1 MPSFFLVKLSMSFN
15 NIPAFSMPDI
25 QKRDAETIAEL
36 KLALSTHGFFTITD
50 HGIADDV
57 LESSYKLS
65 KDFFSLPE
73 TIKNTYAH
81 PEKAGA
87 RGYTPYG
94 KETAV
99 GETTPDLK
107 EFWHHGPIIDD
118 SFDHRISENISVS
131 EIPEFNDQFDIL
143 FKQLN
148 LLGMKVLSAIAI
160 ILGKEGS
167 FFDAWALKGNSILR
181 LIHYPPVHDSSNIL
195 RARAHEDIN
204 LITLL
209 VGAEESG
216 LEVQNTDGDWIP
228 IAAKSKSIVCN
239 IGDMMQLVTR
249 SQLKST
255 THRVVDNNAG
265 SSASR
270 YSMPFFLH
278 PSPEIE
284 LCSIVDESTDSI
296 SAHDFLEERLKAIKL
311 Y

>member
-1 MPSFFLVKLSMSFN
+1 MSFN
-15 NIPAFSMPDI
+15 TIPAFSMFDI
-25 QKRDAETIAEL
+25 QQRDVETIAEL
-36 KLALSTHGFFTITD
+36 KLALTTHGFFTITD
-50 HGIADDV
+50 HGITDEV
-57 LESSYKLS
+57 LHSSYRLS
-65 KDFFSLPE
+65 KDFFSLPDAV
-73 TIKNTYAH
+73 KNTYAH

-107 EFWHHGPIIDD
+107 EFWHHGPMVDD
-118 SFDHRISENISVS
+118 SYDSRISENISVL
-131 EIPEFNDQFDIL
+131 EISDFNAQFDIL
-143 FKQLN
+143 FNQLN
-148 LLGMKVLSAIAI
+148 MLGLKVLSAIAV
-160 ILGKEGS
+160 ILDKEPS
-167 FFDAWALKGNSILR
+167 FFDSWAIKGNSILR
-181 LIHYPPVHDSSNIL
+181 LIHYPPVVDSSNIL

-216 LEVQNTDGDWIP
+216 LEVQNPEGDWIP

-255 THRVVDNNAG
+255 SHRVVDHNAS

-278 PSPEIE
+278 PSPGIE
-284 LCSIVDESTDSI
+284 LCSIVDDSPESI
-296 SAHDFLEERLKAIKL
+296 SAHDFLEERLRAIKL

>member
-1 MPSFFLVKLSMSFN
+1 MTFDS
-15 NIPAFSMPDI
+15 IPAFSMVDI
-25 QKRDAETIAEL
+25 QQRDAETISQL

-50 HGIADDV
+50 HGIADEV
-57 LESSYKLS
+57 LKSSYILS
-65 KDFFSLPE
+65 KDFFSLNE
-73 TIKNTYAH
+73 NIKNSYAH

-107 EFWHHGPIIDD
+107 EFWHHGPMIDD
-118 SFDHRISENISVS
+118 SYDSRISKNILVS
-131 EIPEFNDQFDIL
+131 EIPGFNDQFDIL
-143 FKQLN
+143 FNQLN
-148 LLGMKVLSAIAI
+148 KLGMKVLSAIAV
-160 ILGKEGS
+160 ILGKEPN
-167 FFDAWALKGNSILR
+167 FFDSWALKGNSILR
-181 LIHYPPVHDSSNIL
+181 LIHYPPVKDSSNIL

-216 LEVQNTDGDWIP
+216 LEVQNPEGNWIP

-255 THRVVDNNAG
+255 SHRVVDNNVS

-278 PSPEIE
+278 PSPEVE
-284 LCSIVDESTDSI
+284 LCSIVDDSTESI
-296 SAHDFLEERLKAIKL
+296 SAHDFLEERLRAIKL

>member
-1 MPSFFLVKLSMSFN
+1 MSFN
-15 NIPAFSMPDI
+15 SIPAFSMFDI
-25 QKRDAETIAEL
+25 QQRDAETIAEL
-36 KLALSTHGFFTITD
+36 KLALTTHGFFTITD
-50 HGIADDV
+50 HGIADEV
-57 LESSYKLS
+57 LHSSYRLS
-65 KDFFSLPE
+65 KDFFSLPDAV
-73 TIKNTYAH
+73 KNTYAH

-87 RGYTPYG
+87 RGYTPFG

-107 EFWHHGPIIDD
+107 EFWHHGPLVND
-118 SFDHRISENISVS
+118 SYDPRISKNILVS
-131 EIPEFNDQFDIL
+131 ELSDFNDQFDIL
-143 FKQLN
+143 FNQLN
-148 LLGMKVLSAIAI
+148 MLGLKVLSAIAV
-160 ILGKEGS
+160 ILGKESS
-167 FFDAWALKGNSILR
+167 FFDSWALKGNSILR
-181 LIHYPPVHDSSNIL
+181 LIHYPPVVDSSNIL

-216 LEVQNTDGDWIP
+216 LEVQNPEGDWIP

-255 THRVVDNNAG
+255 SHRVVDHNAN

-284 LCSIVDESTDSI
+284 LCSIVDDSPGSI
-296 SAHDFLEERLKAIKL
+296 SAHDFLEERLRAIKL

>member
-1 MPSFFLVKLSMSFN
+1 MSFN
-15 NIPAFSMPDI
+15 TIPSFSMFDINNRDDDTI
-25 QKRDAETIAEL
+25 QKL
-36 KLALSTHGFFTITD
+36 KLALTSHGFFTITD
-50 HGIADDV
+50 HGISDEV
-57 LESSYKLS
+57 LEKSYKVS
-65 KDFFSLPE
+65 QEFFSLPE
-73 TIKNTYAH
+73 EVKSNYAH

-131 EIPEFNDQFDIL
+131 EIPAFNDQFDIL

-148 LLGMKVLSAIAI
+148 FLGMKVLSAIAI
-160 ILGKEGS
+160 ILGKEAS

-181 LIHYPPVHDSSNIL
+181 LIHYPPVPDSSNIL

-209 VGAEESG
+209 IGAEESG

-255 THRVVDNNAG
+255 THRVVDNNA
-265 SSASR
+265 SSSTSR

-284 LCSIVDESTDSI
+284 LCSIVDESADSI

>member
-1 MPSFFLVKLSMSFN
+1 MSFN
-15 NIPAFSMPDI
+15 SIPAFSMFDI
-25 QKRDAETIAEL
+25 QQRDAETIAEL
-36 KLALSTHGFFTITD
+36 KLALTTHGFFTITD
-50 HGIADDV
+50 HGIADEV
-57 LESSYKLS
+57 LHSSYRLS
-65 KDFFSLPE
+65 KDFFSLPDAV
-73 TIKNTYAH
+73 KNTYAH

-87 RGYTPYG
+87 RGYTPFG

-107 EFWHHGPIIDD
+107 EFWHHGPLVND
-118 SFDHRISENISVS
+118 SYDPRISKNILVS
-131 EIPEFNDQFDIL
+131 ELSDFNDQFDIL
-143 FKQLN
+143 FNQLN
-148 LLGMKVLSAIAI
+148 KLGLKVLSAIAV
-160 ILGKEGS
+160 ILGKESS
-167 FFDAWALKGNSILR
+167 FFDSWALKGNSILR
-181 LIHYPPVHDSSNIL
+181 LIHYPPVVDSSNIL

-216 LEVQNTDGDWIP
+216 LEVQNPEGDWIP

-255 THRVVDNNAG
+255 SHRVVDHNAS

-284 LCSIVDESTDSI
+284 LCSIVDDSPGSI
-296 SAHDFLEERLKAIKL
+296 SAHDFLEERLRAIKL

>member
-1 MPSFFLVKLSMSFN
+1 MSFN
-15 NIPAFSMPDI
+15 TIPAFSMPDI
-25 QKRDAETIAEL
+25 QARDAETISEL
-36 KLALSTHGFFTITD
+36 ELALSTHGFFTITD
-50 HGIADDV
+50 HGISDEILKA
-57 LESSYKLS
+57 SYKAS
-65 KDFFSLPE
+65 KEFFSLPE
-73 TIKNTYAH
+73 TLKNNYAH

-107 EFWHHGPIIDD
+107 EFWHHGPMVDGSYD
-118 SFDHRISENISVS
+118 SRISENIEVS
-131 EIPEFNDQFDIL
+131 EIPDFNDQFDIL
-143 FKQLN
+143 FNQLN
-148 LLGMKVLSAIAI
+148 LLGMKVLSAIAV
-160 ILGKEGS
+160 ILDKEPN
-167 FFDAWALKGNSILR
+167 FFDAWALKGNSVLR
-181 LIHYPPVHDSSNIL
+181 LIHYPPVEDSSNIL

-216 LEVQNTDGDWIP
+216 LEVQNPEGDWIP

-255 THRVVDNNAG
+255 SHRVVDNNPG

-278 PSPEIE
+278 PSPEVE
-284 LCSIVDESTDSI
+284 LCSIVDDSTESI
-296 SAHDFLEERLKAIKL
+296 SAHDFLEERLRAIKL

>member
-1 MPSFFLVKLSMSFN
+1 ML
-15 NIPAFSMPDI
+15 
-25 QKRDAETIAEL
+25 
-36 KLALSTHGFFTITD
+36 H
-50 HGIADDV
+50 
-57 LESSYKLS
+57 SSYRLS
-65 KDFFSLPE
+65 KDFFSLPDAV
-73 TIKNTYAH
+73 KNTYAH

-107 EFWHHGPIIDD
+107 EFWHHGPMVND
-118 SFDHRISENISVS
+118 SYDPRISKNILVS
-131 EIPEFNDQFDIL
+131 ELSDFNDQFDIL
-143 FKQLN
+143 FNQLN
-148 LLGMKVLSAIAI
+148 MLGLKVLSAIAV
-160 ILGKEGS
+160 ILGKESS
-167 FFDAWALKGNSILR
+167 FFDSWALKGNSILR
-181 LIHYPPVHDSSNIL
+181 LIHYPPVVDSSNIL

-216 LEVQNTDGDWIP
+216 LEVQNPEGDWIP

-255 THRVVDNNAG
+255 SHRVVDHNA
-265 SSASR
+265 SLSASR

-284 LCSIVDESTDSI
+284 LCSIVDDSPGSI
-296 SAHDFLEERLKAIKL
+296 SAHDFLEERLRAIKL

>member
-1 MPSFFLVKLSMSFN
+1 MF
-15 NIPAFSMPDI
+15 DI
-25 QKRDAETIAEL
+25 QQRDAETIAEL
-36 KLALSTHGFFTITD
+36 KLALTTHGFFTIND
-50 HGIADDV
+50 HGIADEV
-57 LESSYKLS
+57 LHSSYRLS
-65 KDFFSLPE
+65 KDFFSLPDAV
-73 TIKNTYAH
+73 KNTYAH

-87 RGYTPYG
+87 RGYTPFG

-107 EFWHHGPIIDD
+107 EFWHHGPLVND
-118 SFDHRISENISVS
+118 SYDPRISKNILVS
-131 EIPEFNDQFDIL
+131 ELSDFNDQFDIL
-143 FKQLN
+143 FNQLN
-148 LLGMKVLSAIAI
+148 MLGLKVLSAIAV
-160 ILGKEGS
+160 ILGKESS
-167 FFDAWALKGNSILR
+167 FFDSWALKGNSILR
-181 LIHYPPVHDSSNIL
+181 LIHYPPVVDSSNIL

-216 LEVQNTDGDWIP
+216 LEVQNPEGDWIP

-255 THRVVDNNAG
+255 SHRVVDHNAVT
-265 SSASR
+265 SVSR

-284 LCSIVDESTDSI
+284 LCSIVDDSDESI
-296 SAHDFLEERLKAIKL
+296 SAHDFLEERLRAIKL

>member
-1 MPSFFLVKLSMSFN
+1 MSFN
-15 NIPAFSMPDI
+15 SIPAFSMFDI
-25 QKRDAETIAEL
+25 QQRDAETIAEL
-36 KLALSTHGFFTITD
+36 KLALTTHGFFTITD
-50 HGIADDV
+50 HGIADEV
-57 LESSYKLS
+57 LHSSYRLS
-65 KDFFSLPE
+65 KDFFSLPDAV
-73 TIKNTYAH
+73 KNIYAH

-87 RGYTPYG
+87 RGYTPFG
-94 KETAV
+94 QETAV

-107 EFWHHGPIIDD
+107 EFWHHGPLVND
-118 SFDHRISENISVS
+118 SYDPRISKNILVS
-131 EIPEFNDQFDIL
+131 ELSDFNDQFDIL
-143 FKQLN
+143 FNQLN
-148 LLGMKVLSAIAI
+148 MLGLKVLSAIAV
-160 ILGKEGS
+160 ILGKESS
-167 FFDAWALKGNSILR
+167 FFDSWALKGNSILR
-181 LIHYPPVHDSSNIL
+181 LIHYPPVVDSSNIL

-216 LEVQNTDGDWIP
+216 LEVQNPEGDWIP

-255 THRVVDNNAG
+255 SHRVVDHNAS

-284 LCSIVDESTDSI
+284 LCSIVDDSPGSI
-296 SAHDFLEERLKAIKL
+296 SAHDFLEERLRAIKL

>member
-1 MPSFFLVKLSMSFN
+1 MSFN
-15 NIPAFSMPDI
+15 TIPAFSMFDI
-25 QKRDAETIAEL
+25 QQRDVETIAEL
-36 KLALSTHGFFTITD
+36 KQALTTHGFFTITD
-50 HGIADDV
+50 HGITDEV
-57 LESSYKLS
+57 LHSSYRLS
-65 KDFFSLPE
+65 KDFFSLPDAV
-73 TIKNTYAH
+73 KNTYAH

-107 EFWHHGPIIDD
+107 EFWHHGPMVND
-118 SFDHRISENISVS
+118 SYDPRISKNILVS
-131 EIPEFNDQFDIL
+131 ELSDFNDQFDIL
-143 FKQLN
+143 FNQLN
-148 LLGMKVLSAIAI
+148 MLGLKVLSAIAV
-160 ILGKEGS
+160 ILGKESS
-167 FFDAWALKGNSILR
+167 FFDSWALKGNSILR
-181 LIHYPPVHDSSNIL
+181 LIHYPPVVDSSNIL

-216 LEVQNTDGDWIP
+216 LEVQNPEGDWIP

-255 THRVVDNNAG
+255 SHRVVDHNAS

-284 LCSIVDESTDSI
+284 LCSIVDDSPGSI
-296 SAHDFLEERLKAIKL
+296 SAHDFLEERLRAIKL